1 MKGKMQMQGRFWM
14 MACAA
19 VVLTACSSAGFG
31 PRPAPLGRS
40 DAPVGGT
47 CNAEGAR
54 AVVGKGASA
63 QAVEQARVAAG
74 ARMAR
79 VLHPGQVVTQEF
91 DGERLNL
98 DVNAKGVVLAV
109 RCG

>member
-1 MKGKMQMQGRFWM
+1 MMHRWWM
-14 MACAA
+14 AVFMAAA
-19 VVLTACSSAGFG
+19 LAACSTAGFG
-31 PRPAPLGRS
+31 PSPAPLGRS

-47 CNAEGAR
+47 CRAEGAR
-54 AVVGKGASA
+54 MVVGKSASA
-63 QAVEQARVAAG
+63 QVVEQARVAAG

-79 VLHPGQVVTQEF
+79 VLHPGQVITKEF

-98 DVNAKGVVLAV
+98 EVDAKGVVLAV

>member
-1 MKGKMQMQGRFWM
+1 MEMKMMGRLWL
-14 MACAA
+14 AVSLAA
-19 VVLTACSSAGFG
+19 VVAACSTAGFA

-47 CNAEGAR
+47 CKADAAR
-54 AVVGKGASA
+54 SALGKSASA
-63 QAVEQARVAAG
+63 QVVEQARVAAG

-79 VLHPGQVVTQEF
+79 VLHPGQVVTKEF
-91 DGERLNL
+91 DGERLSL
-98 DVNAKGVVLAV
+98 DVDAQGVVLAV